1 MEPTAA
7 LKGTEMNLVNRHIKA
22 PGERVSAF
30 LLAVTAT
37 MLVFAAIS
45 AGFTPHGSDLAARV
59 LDEQTGAL

>member
-1 MEPTAA
+1 MEFAA
-7 LKGTEMNLVNRHIKA
+7 SLKGTAMNRVNWHIKA

-45 AGFTPHGSDLAARV
+45 AGFTPHASDLAARV
-59 LDEQTGAL
+59 TNAPTLAL